1 MSPRGFLDVR
11 RNKMQKNLMT
21 KADKF
26 NYIKYYIKYKNGELI
41 FISLLLAPTLFLMI
55 TLFLSNNST
64 MDINGINYILDN
76 FYYFI
81 LFYLLLLLLNILF
94 KLLFPINMLS
104 KDLFIT
110 EGKISGR
117 RIRKVGGIGNE
128 SSDSWYQEAR
138 ASNEK
143 YKTKWAT
150 FSKRLLK
157 YNNIPVKIIIDKND
171 KPRGFYLD
179 NYEFKTIENINQRY
193 SKINILGFKVFYRK
207 DKLLENIIS
216 FISGL
221 LGLIFVLLMLQ
232 KILSR

>member
-1 MSPRGFLDVR
+1 ME
-11 RNKMQKNLMT
+11 KKLMT

-55 TLFLSNNST
+55 TLYLSNNST

-104 KDLFIT
+104 KNLFIS

-117 RIRKVGGIGNE
+117 RIRKIVGIGNE
-128 SSDSWYQEAR
+128 SPDSWYQEAR

-150 FSKRLLK
+150 FSERLLK

-193 SKINILGFKVFYRK
+193 SKINILGFKIFIRK
-207 DKLLENIIS
+207 DKLLENTIL
-216 FISGL
+216 FIFKL
-221 LGLIFVLLMLQ
+221 LCLIVILFMLR

>member
-1 MSPRGFLDVR
+1 
-11 RNKMQKNLMT
+11 MQKNLMT